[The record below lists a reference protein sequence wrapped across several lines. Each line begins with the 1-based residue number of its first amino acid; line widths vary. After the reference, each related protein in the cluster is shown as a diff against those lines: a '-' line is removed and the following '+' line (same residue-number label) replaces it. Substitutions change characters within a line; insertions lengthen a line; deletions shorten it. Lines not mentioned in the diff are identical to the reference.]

1 MTDTP
6 TEQPPVTNTR
16 SVVGLAACAVIA
28 LVGIFL
34 IPTLQEPSGGL
45 NVRFWTMVALELLA
59 MVGVVY
65 FVLNLHEEPE

>member
-6 TEQPPVTNTR
+6 TEQPPVLNTR
-16 SVVGLAACAVIA
+16 SVVGLGVCALTA

-45 NVRFWTMVALELLA
+45 NVRFWTMAALELLA
-59 MVGVVY
+59 MGGVVY
-65 FVLNLHEEPE
+65 FVLNLHEEPS